1 MATGTIKSMLYDKGF
16 GFIAPDDGA
25 GQGNDLFFH
34 QSAVLNN
41 DFDSLRQGQRVEF
54 TQEPDPRNAS
64 RQRAVNVTPADD

>member
-16 GFIAPDDGA
+16 GFIAPDGEA
-25 GQGNDLFFH
+25 GRGTDLFFH
-34 QSAVLNN
+34 QSAVVNN

-64 RQRAVNVTPADD
+64 RQRAVNVMPTED